1 MCSLFGFLSTPTP
14 DEISIIELLIAFLLI
29 IFISPINIMNSIYL
43 FSKKVKNNFYHF
55 IIFLFL
61 INLIF
66 VGFFNG
72 IYHRGNEFVDFLR
85 DFIPI
90 LYLLIPFFLYSRVI
104 SFDENEKF
112 EYIKLITF
120 GLLIISIGYIY
131 QYVNGEDFDI
141 YSIGI
146 RLIIGD
152 SRDNIMQ
159 DPSIT
164 FSLVLTFCMAFYFA
178 NSKNYLFMILS
189 SLIAFLIL
197 TCLFASV
204 LRAPLGLFLIISGF
218 IIIKKLLTNKK
229 YFLICII
236 FSLLPILVI
245 QNISLLEIFF
255 ELIVEKSLN
264 VGLSGRDE
272 ELISLI
278 SAIETPFDLIFG
290 FGLGAKLPNVF
301 GYDEV
306 RYAHNFF
313 VYVLMKFGLFG
324 LIPLIIIV
332 LRSIRLF
339 IYNMFFYSTLSPN
352 FIIMISTVSPLT
364 ISLLFEPMYK
374 SLSFGLIILLIT
386 IIGVKDEKKIS
397 K

>member
-1 MCSLFGFLSTPTP
+1 
-14 DEISIIELLIAFLLI
+14 
-29 IFISPINIMNSIYL
+29 
-43 FSKKVKNNFYHF
+43 
-55 IIFLFL
+55 
-61 INLIF
+61 
-66 VGFFNG
+66 
-72 IYHRGNEFVDFLR
+72 
-85 DFIPI
+85 
-90 LYLLIPFFLYSRVI
+90 
-104 SFDENEKF
+104 
-112 EYIKLITF
+112 
-120 GLLIISIGYIY
+120 
-131 QYVNGEDFDI
+131 
-141 YSIGI
+141 
-146 RLIIGD
+146 
-152 SRDNIMQ
+152 
-159 DPSIT
+159 
-164 FSLVLTFCMAFYFA
+164 
-178 NSKNYLFMILS
+178 
-189 SLIAFLIL
+189 
-197 TCLFASV
+197 
-204 LRAPLGLFLIISGF
+204 
-218 IIIKKLLTNKK
+218 
-229 YFLICII
+229 
-236 FSLLPILVI
+236 LVI

-332 LRSIRLF
+332 LKSIRLF
-339 IYNMFFYSTLSPN
+339 IYNIFFYSTLSPN